1 MTDDMDRLLRQ
12 LADAPLPGGLDRLE
26 ADVLRRIAS
35 SRVETII
42 APSWRFAAV
51 GIALIVGIGV
61 GASSAVTLH
70 GAPGSLAHVV
80 SGADLAPSSLLAT
93 S

>member
-1 MTDDMDRLLRQ
+1 MIDDMDRLLGR

-35 SRVETII
+35 ARVETMV
-42 APSWRFAAV
+42 APSWQVAAV
-51 GIALIVGIGV
+51 GVALIVGIGV
-61 GASSAVTLH
+61 GSSSGVAVRD
-70 GAPGSLAHVV
+70 APGSFAHAV
-80 SGADLAPSSLLAT
+80 SGGDLAPSSLLAA